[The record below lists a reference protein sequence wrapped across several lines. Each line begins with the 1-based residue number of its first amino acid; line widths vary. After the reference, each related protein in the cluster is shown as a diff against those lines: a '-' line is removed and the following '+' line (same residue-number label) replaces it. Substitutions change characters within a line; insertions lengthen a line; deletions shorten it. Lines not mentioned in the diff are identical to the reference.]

1 METLREEELLALAA
15 GTLQGLGMRSE
26 DAKDAARIL
35 VMGDLFGVHTHGVSR
50 LESYAER
57 IKGGGTKA
65 RPEIRIERVAHTIAR
80 LDGDRGV
87 GPLVGTR
94 ALEAA
99 MEMARESG
107 TGIVFAR
114 DSNHFGAI
122 GPYNYLAAKA
132 GFASIIGSNSSTTIA
147 PHGGRDARVG
157 NSPLG
162 FGVPRPGGRPIILD
176 MAVSVVARAKIRDA
190 LKAGKP
196 IPDTWATDRD
206 GRPTTD
212 PKAALDGF
220 LLPIG
225 GYKGYGLALIVDLF
239 AGLLS
244 GAAYL
249 THVQTWIDAPDKPQ
263 DLGHFF
269 FLIDTRKLGSP
280 SWLVE
285 RMDDFARIL
294 HSTPPSDASRPVLVP
309 GEIELDN
316 LERHRR
322 DGIPIE
328 AELREKLARLAR
340 GG

>member
-1 METLREEELLALAA
+1 MKTVREDELTALAVGA
-15 GTLQGLGMRSE
+15 LEGLGMARKDGE
-26 DAKDAARIL
+26 DAARIL

-57 IKGGGTKA
+57 VKGGGANA
-65 RPEIRIERVAHTIAR
+65 RPDIRIERVAPTIAR

-87 GPLVGTR
+87 GPLVGMR

-122 GPYNYLAAKA
+122 GPYNYLAAQE

-176 MAVSVVARAKIRDA
+176 MAISVVARAKIRDA

-249 THVQTWIDAPDKPQ
+249 THVQTWIGAPHAPQ

-269 FLIDTRKLGSP
+269 FLIDTSRLGSS
-280 SWLVE
+280 SWLAE
-285 RMDDFARIL
+285 RMDDFAGIL
-294 HSTPPSDASRPVLVP
+294 HSTPPADSTRPVLLP
-309 GEIELDN
+309 GEIEMDK

-322 DGIPIE
+322 DGVAMDE
-328 AELREKLARLAR
+328 EVLEMLARCAR
-340 GG
+340 GS

>member
-1 METLREEELLALAA
+1 MKTVREDELTALAVGA
-15 GTLQGLGMRSE
+15 LEGLGMARKDGE
-26 DAKDAARIL
+26 DAARIL

-57 IKGGGTKA
+57 VKGGGARA
-65 RPEIRIERVAHTIAR
+65 RPDIRIERVAPTIAR

-87 GPLVGTR
+87 GPLVGMR

-122 GPYNYLAAKA
+122 GPYNYLAAQE

-176 MAVSVVARAKIRDA
+176 MAISVVARAKIRDA

-249 THVQTWIDAPDKPQ
+249 THVQTWIGAPHAPQ

-269 FLIDTRKLGSP
+269 FLIDTSRLGSS
-280 SWLVE
+280 SWLAE
-285 RMDDFARIL
+285 RMDDFAGIL
-294 HSTPPSDASRPVLVP
+294 HSTPPADATRPVLLP
-309 GEIELDN
+309 GEIEMDK

-322 DGIPIE
+322 DGVAMDE
-328 AELREKLARLAR
+328 EVLEMLARCAR
-340 GG
+340 GS